1 MEDDVLLTGGGKDEQ
16 TGMTDRIWTAGA
28 IWWLLLL
35 AQNILDS
42 VEETLVLGLMGAAAA
57 DDVLDSVA
65 SVMLLPVMAVF
76 TCCICCFSSILTWE
90 TGKKFSE
97 K

>member
-1 MEDDVLLTGGGKDEQ
+1 MEDDILLTGGGKDEQ

-35 AQNILDS
+35 AQSILDS
-42 VEETLVLGLMGAAAA
+42 VEETLVLGLMAAAA

-90 TGKKFSE
+90 TGKKFSD

>member
-1 MEDDVLLTGGGKDEQ
+1 MEDDILLTGGGKDEQ

-42 VEETLVLGLMGAAAA
+42 VEETLVLGLMAAAA

-90 TGKKFSE
+90 TGKKFSD